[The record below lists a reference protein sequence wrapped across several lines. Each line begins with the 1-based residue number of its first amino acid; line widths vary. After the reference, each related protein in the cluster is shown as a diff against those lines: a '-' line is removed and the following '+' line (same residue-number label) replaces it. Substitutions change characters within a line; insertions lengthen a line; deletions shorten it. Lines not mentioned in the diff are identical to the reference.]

1 MRRKDNDL
9 IIGWHPVQE
18 ALDSGKELTRVLVL
32 RRGRDSGRDS
42 GRDGDENRSSELLKQ
57 LHALK
62 IPVQKVPREKLD
74 RVTGRNHQGIIA
86 FASPIEYVPLEEMV
100 AGTYER
106 GESPVLVALDGVT
119 DVGNLGAIARSAEC
133 FGATGLIV
141 QTSGGAPVNADA
153 VRSSSGALLRIP
165 VARVPDLKRALKFL
179 GESGLNLV
187 ALTEKSEKDLA
198 DCQLSAPC
206 CIVAGSEHTG
216 ISHEVW
222 NVCHVHARI
231 PMTGQTG
238 SLNVGVATGIA
249 LYTRQL
255 KS

>member
-1 MRRKDNDL
+1 MKKQNKDL

-18 ALDSGKELTRVLVL
+18 ALDARKELTRVLVQRGAADERL
-32 RRGRDSGRDS
+32 REMVR
-42 GRDGDENRSSELLKQ
+42 Q
-57 LHALK
+57 LHAMDV
-62 IPVQKVPREKLD
+62 PVQKVPKEKLD
-74 RVTGRNHQGIIA
+74 RLTGRAHQGIIA
-86 FASPIEYVPLEEMV
+86 FASPIEYVPLDEMI
-100 AGTYER
+100 ARTYEQ
-106 GESPVLVALDGVT
+106 GLDPVLVALDGVT

-141 QTSGGAPVNADA
+141 ETSGGAPANADA
-153 VRSSSGALLRIP
+153 VRASSGALLRLP
-165 VARVPDLKRALKFL
+165 VARVTDMKKALKFL

-187 ALTEKSEKDLA
+187 ALTEKSEVELA
-198 DCQLSAPC
+198 DCNISSPC

-216 ISHEVW
+216 ISQGVW

-231 PMTGQTG
+231 PMTGHTG

-249 LYTRQL
+249 LYTRQQAPSI